1 MSCGYQLRTYTDKQ
15 FQLSNATCR
24 RKPGRFFTGWG
35 SRMKCSSMVLA
46 GIFAAAGAAVFQ
58 GSVSPA
64 AAAPSPRIV
73 SVERVQC
80 YDIRNAALRRMP
92 SCGDNGSTS
101 VSARALRC
109 RDVVPELANRLPECA
124 AFAEGGQQ
132 GGGGGGGAT
141 GGKGSPGG
149 GGGNGGDGGNGGNGG
164 NGGGGGGP
172 SASAS
177 AGGGSAGAS
186 ANSGGSGPK
195 ASASVGP
202 GGPSAS
208 ASGGSNSVSTP

>member
-1 MSCGYQLRTYTDKQ
+1 MSCGYKLRGYTDKQ

-80 YDIRNAALRRMP
+80 YDIRNSALRRMP

-132 GGGGGGGAT
+132 GGGGGGAT

-208 ASGGSNSVSTP
+208 ASGGSNSVSTR

>member
-1 MSCGYQLRTYTDKQ
+1 MSCGYQLRGYTDKQ

-24 RKPGRFFTGWG
+24 RKPGRFITGWG

-132 GGGGGGGAT
+132 GGGGGGAT

-208 ASGGSNSVSTP
+208 ASGGSNSVSTR